1 MLKMK
6 NDTWYDLVREK
17 IKKTYQLLTNED
29 IVFSVYN
36 LIVCIVLYYYEEYD
50 YYIIIKDCSY

>member
-1 MLKMK
+1 MK
-6 NDTWYDLVREK
+6 NDTWYDLDREK

>member
-1 MLKMK
+1 MK
-6 NDTWYDLVREK
+6 NDTWYDLDREK
-17 IKKTYQLLTNED
+17 IKRTYQLLTNED

-36 LIVCIVLYYYEEYD
+36 LIVCIVLYYYEKYD